1 MNQKIQ
7 FRDVTLRDGQQS
19 LAATRMTTEQAL
31 RVLKKISDAGFPY
44 LELWGGATLDS
55 AIRFLN
61 EDPFER
67 LEAFKDVLG
76 RDSKKIQALL
86 RGQNLFAYQPYPDDL
101 VIAFIKQA
109 VDLGVHIMRIFD
121 ALNDRRNLQIPIL
134 ASKAYG
140 AVVEAALSYT
150 VSPVHTESYYIQFAR
165 ELEAE
170 GADQIVVKDMD
181 SQP

>member
-1 MNQKIQ
+1 MNKKIQ
-7 FRDVTLRDGQQS
+7 FRDITLRDGQQS
-19 LAATRMTTEQAL
+19 LAATRMTTAQSL
-31 RVLKKISDAGFPY
+31 RVLKTISEAGFPY

-67 LEAFKDVLG
+67 LETFRDVLG
-76 RDSKKIQALL
+76 EDAVKIQALL

-109 VDLGVHIMRIFD
+109 VESGVHVMRIFD
-121 ALNDRRNLQIPIL
+121 ALNDWRNLQIPLL

-140 AVVEAALSYT
+140 AVVEAALS
-150 VSPVHTESYYIQFAR
+150 
-165 ELEAE
+165 
-170 GADQIVVKDMD
+170 
-181 SQP
+181 